1 MDNNFK
7 TVTLPLGA
15 FLLTSILALGALI
28 GYSHSLLR
36 ADITEMQADIT
47 ELWADVRGDIS
58 VLHSE
63 VTAMRGELAGVG
75 ERVARLEV
83 LIEAN
88 GKARLQA
95 QTAR

>member
-1 MDNNFK
+1 MGNNFK

-15 FLLTSILALGALI
+15 LLLTTILALGALI

-36 ADITEMQADIT
+36 ADITE
-47 ELWADVRGDIS
+47 LRADVRGDIS
-58 VLHSE
+58 ALCSE
-63 VTAMRGELAGVG
+63 VMAMRGELAGIR

-83 LIEAN
+83 LVEAN
-88 GKARLQA
+88 GKARPQA

>member
-1 MDNNFK
+1 MDINFK

-15 FLLTSILALGALI
+15 LLLTTILALGALI

-36 ADITEMQADIT
+36 ADITELRD
-47 ELWADVRGDIS
+47 DVRGDIS
-58 VLHSE
+58 ALRSE
-63 VTAMRGELAGVG
+63 VTAMRGELAGIR

-83 LIEAN
+83 LVEAN
-88 GKARLQA
+88 GKARPQA

>member
-1 MDNNFK
+1 MGNNFK

-15 FLLTSILALGALI
+15 LKLTTILTLGALI

-36 ADITEMQADIT
+36 ADITE
-47 ELWADVRGDIS
+47 LLADVRGDIS
-58 VLHSE
+58 ALRSE
-63 VTAMRGELAGVG
+63 VTAMRGELAGIR

-83 LIEAN
+83 LVEAN
-88 GKARLQA
+88 GKARPQA